1 MSKTDWWVVVVFNQS
16 TNPKQNLNTTWSY
29 LSRGSHGAVVP
40 FPILSL
46 AAGTVTAEPPLM
58 AALPPESPRLKDGIR
73 RWNPAMKTARGQ
85 SPFLCFTLL
94 GAVMAT
100 RAQQIYHSLLFIF
113 SFCELSVPCCLV
125 ELWCFVHFFCLLINA
140 SFLFLDIIMLY
151 FFLWSLI

>member
-1 MSKTDWWVVVVFNQS
+1 MAVVFKHS

-29 LSRGSHGAVVP
+29 LSRGSHGAFVA
-40 FPILSL
+40 FPILSF
-46 AAGTVTAEPPLM
+46 AAATVTVTAEPPSL
-58 AALPPESPRLKDGIR
+58 AALPPDPPRLKDEIR
-73 RWNPAMKTARGQ
+73 RRNPAMKTARGQ